1 MNLSD
6 RTKLFPERPEF
17 AAWRKSL
24 DVRKVVGECTRWD
37 KENGCLVKTDAK
49 KLEHLYEFLAAQGRL
64 AEFDAA
70 WSEIEKG
77 SK

>member
-24 DVRKVVGECTRWD
+24 DVRSVVERCTTMR
-37 KENGCLVKTDAK
+37 NGNLVVFSHSKKTIEA
-49 KLEHLYEFLAAQGRL
+49 LYEFLAAQGRL

-70 WSEIEKG
+70 WSEIEERNK
-77 SK
+77 

>member
-17 AAWRKSL
+17 RRWRKSL
-24 DVRKVVGECTRWD
+24 DVRKIIDECVRWD
-37 KENGCLVKTDAK
+37 CDGNLLKTDAK
-49 KLEHLYEFLAAQGRL
+49 KLEHLYEFLAAAGRL

-70 WSEIEKG
+70 WSEIEKAN
-77 SK
+77 K